1 MLCTIGD
8 LIEDV
13 VVWLNSEPKNQLNIG
28 SDTDS
33 VIMRTR
39 GGSAANV
46 AMFSAL
52 TGTPSRFIGQV
63 GNDNLGEQ
71 LCTSLRES
79 GVDVCTVAK
88 GRTGSIVVI
97 VQPNGERTF
106 LTDRGV
112 ASELSVFDASH
123 LAGVSIVHV
132 PTYSLALDPLATT
145 AVQYIRAARA
155 TGALI
160 SIDASST
167 SVLRN
172 YGVDRYGALIASIA
186 PDVFLC
192 NSDEAA
198 LLNLDSAHPMPGAEL
213 TVIKRGALP
222 VMAISA
228 AGTITTADAV
238 TEVATPP
245 VAKIVDT
252 TGAGDAFAAGF
263 LPTYASSRN
272 VEEAITRGNS
282 IAARVLRSPGA
293 TLDAA

>member
-1 MLCTIGD
+1 VLCTIGD

-13 VVWLNSEPKNQLNIG
+13 VVWINGELNIG

-33 VIMRTR
+33 VIVRTR

-46 AMFSAL
+46 AMFGAL

-71 LCTSLRES
+71 LCASLRQS
-79 GVDVCTVAK
+79 GVDVCTVAE
-88 GRTGSIVVI
+88 GRTGSIVVV

-112 ASELSVFDASH
+112 ASELSLFDASY

-132 PTYSLALDPLATT
+132 PSYSLALEPLATT
-145 AVQYIRAARA
+145 AIQYIRAARTA
-155 TGALI
+155 GALI

-167 SVLRN
+167 SVLRD
-172 YGVDRYGALIASIA
+172 YGIDRYAALIASIA

-192 NSDEAA
+192 NNDEAV
-198 LLNLDSAHPMPGAEL
+198 LLKIDSAHPMPGAAL
-213 TVIKRGALP
+213 TVIKRGAQP
-222 VMAISA
+222 VTAITA
-228 AGTITTADAV
+228 AGAV
-238 TEVATPP
+238 TENSTPP
-245 VAKIVDT
+245 VANIVDT

-263 LPTYASSRN
+263 LPVYATSRN
-272 VEEAITRGNS
+272 IEDAITNGNL

-293 TLDAA
+293 TLDAR

>member
-13 VVWLNSEPKNQLNIG
+13 VVWLNGELNIG

-33 VIMRTR
+33 VIVRTR

-46 AMFSAL
+46 AMFGAL
-52 TGTPSRFIGQV
+52 NGTPSRFIGQV

-71 LCTSLRES
+71 LCASLRES
-79 GVDVCTVAK
+79 AVDVCTVAE
-88 GRTGSIVVI
+88 GRTGSIVVV

-112 ASELSVFDASH
+112 ASDLSVFNAAH
-123 LAGVSIVHV
+123 LAGVSVVHV
-132 PTYSLALDPLATT
+132 PTYSLTLDPLATT

-155 TGALI
+155 AGALI

-167 SVLRN
+167 SVLRD
-172 YGVDRYGALIASIA
+172 YSIDRYAALVASIA

-192 NSDEAA
+192 NNDEAA
-198 LLNLDSAHPMPGAEL
+198 LLNIDSAHPMSGAAL

-222 VMAISA
+222 V
-228 AGTITTADAV
+228 TAVTAMGAV

-245 VAKIVDT
+245 VANIVDT

-263 LPTYASSRN
+263 LPAYSSTRN
-272 VEEAITRGNS
+272 IVDAITVGHS

-293 TLDAA
+293 TLDTR

>member
-13 VVWLNSEPKNQLNIG
+13 VVWLNGELNIG

-33 VIMRTR
+33 IIVRTR

-46 AMFSAL
+46 AMFGAL

-71 LCTSLRES
+71 LCASLRGS
-79 GVDVCTVAK
+79 GVDVCTEAR
-88 GRTGSIVVI
+88 GRTGSIVVV

-112 ASELSVFDASH
+112 ASDLSVFDAQH

-132 PTYSLALDPLATT
+132 PTYSLAHDPLATT
-145 AVQYIRAARA
+145 AIQYIRAARA
-155 TGALI
+155 SGALI

-167 SVLRN
+167 SVLRD
-172 YGVDRYGALIASIA
+172 YGISRYSELIASIA

-192 NSDEAA
+192 NNDEAA
-198 LLNLDSAHPMPGAEL
+198 LLNIDSARPMPGVEL

-222 VMAISA
+222 VTAITA
-228 AGTITTADAV
+228 AGVV
-238 TEVATPP
+238 TEVAIPP

-263 LPTYASSRN
+263 LPVYATSRN
-272 VEEAITRGNS
+272 IKDSITNGNL
-282 IAARVLRSPGA
+282 IASRVLRSPGA
-293 TLDAA
+293 TLEAR

>member
-13 VVWLNSEPKNQLNIG
+13 VVWLNSELNIG

-33 VIMRTR
+33 VIVRTR

-46 AMFSAL
+46 AMFGAL
-52 TGTPSRFIGQV
+52 TGRPSRFIGQV

-71 LCTSLRES
+71 LCASLRGS
-79 GVDVCTVAK
+79 GVDVCTVAE
-88 GRTGSIVVI
+88 GRTGSIVVV

-112 ASELSVFDASH
+112 ASDLSVFDASH

-155 TGALI
+155 AGALI
-160 SIDASST
+160 SVDASST
-167 SVLRN
+167 SVLRD
-172 YGVDRYGALIASIA
+172 YGIDRYSDLIASIA

-192 NSDEAA
+192 NNDEAA
-198 LLNLDSAHPMPGAEL
+198 LLNIDSAHPMPGAAL

-222 VMAISA
+222 VTAVTA
-228 AGTITTADAV
+228 AGV
-238 TEVATPP
+238 VNEVATPP
-245 VAKIVDT
+245 VANIVDT

-263 LPTYASSRN
+263 LPAYATSRDIAH
-272 VEEAITRGNS
+272 AIEHGNL

-293 TLDAA
+293 TLDAR

>member
-1 MLCTIGD
+1 VLCTIGD

-13 VVWLNSEPKNQLNIG
+13 VVWLTSEQKNQLKGELNIG

-33 VIMRTR
+33 IIVRTR

-46 AMFSAL
+46 AMFGAL

-63 GNDNLGEQ
+63 GNDNLGQQ

-79 GVDVCTVAK
+79 GVDVRTVAK
-88 GRTGSIVVI
+88 GRTGSIVVL

-112 ASELSVFDASH
+112 ASQLSVFDASH
-123 LAGVSIVHV
+123 LADVSIVHV

-155 TGALI
+155 AGALI

-167 SVLRN
+167 SVLRD
-172 YGVDRYGALIASIA
+172 YGIDRYAALVASIT

-192 NSDEAA
+192 NNDESA
-198 LLNLDSAHPMPGAEL
+198 LLNIDSAHPMSGAAL

-222 VMAISA
+222 VTAITA
-228 AGTITTADAV
+228 AGVV

-245 VAKIVDT
+245 VANIVDT

-263 LPTYASSRN
+263 LPVYATSQDIAH
-272 VEEAITRGNS
+272 AIEHGHALAS
-282 IAARVLRSPGA
+282 RVLRSPGA
-293 TLDAA
+293 TLDVK

>member
-1 MLCTIGD
+1 VLCTIGD

-13 VVWLNSEPKNQLNIG
+13 VVWLNGELNDQINIG

-33 VIMRTR
+33 VIVRTR

-46 AMFSAL
+46 AMFGAL

-71 LCTSLRES
+71 LCASLRGS

-88 GRTGSIVVI
+88 GRTGSIVVL

-112 ASELSVFDASH
+112 ASDLSVFDAQH

-145 AVQYIRAARA
+145 AVQYIRAARSA
-155 TGALI
+155 GALI
-160 SIDASST
+160 SVDASST
-167 SVLRN
+167 SVLRD
-172 YGVDRYGALIASIA
+172 YGIDRYAELIASIA

-192 NSDEAA
+192 NNDEAVS
-198 LLNLDSAHPMPGAEL
+198 LNIDSAHPMPGAAL
-213 TVIKRGALP
+213 TVIKRGALS
-222 VMAISA
+222 VAAITA
-228 AGTITTADAV
+228 AGVV

-245 VAKIVDT
+245 VANIVDT

-263 LPTYASSRN
+263 LPVYATSHDIAQ
-272 VEEAITRGNS
+272 AIEHGHALAS
-282 IAARVLRSPGA
+282 RVLRSPGA
-293 TLDAA
+293 TLDAR

>member
-13 VVWLNSEPKNQLNIG
+13 VVWLNSELNIG

-33 VIMRTR
+33 VIVRTR

-46 AMFSAL
+46 AMFGAL
-52 TGTPSRFIGQV
+52 NGTPSRFIGQV

-71 LCTSLRES
+71 LCASLRES
-79 GVDVCTVAK
+79 GVDVCTVAE
-88 GRTGSIVVI
+88 GRTGSIVVV

-112 ASELSVFDASH
+112 ASDLSVFDASH

-155 TGALI
+155 AGALI
-160 SIDASST
+160 SVDASST
-167 SVLRN
+167 SVLRD
-172 YGVDRYGALIASIA
+172 YGIDRYSDLIASIA

-192 NSDEAA
+192 NNDEAA
-198 LLNLDSAHPMPGAEL
+198 LLNIDSAHPMPGAAL

-222 VMAISA
+222 VTAVTA
-228 AGTITTADAV
+228 AGV
-238 TEVATPP
+238 VNEVATPP
-245 VAKIVDT
+245 VANIVDT

-263 LPTYASSRN
+263 LPAYAPARDIAH
-272 VEEAITRGNS
+272 AIEHGHALAS
-282 IAARVLRSPGA
+282 RVLRSPGA
-293 TLDAA
+293 TLDAR

>member
-13 VVWLNSEPKNQLNIG
+13 VVWLNDELNIG
-28 SDTDS
+28 SDADS
-33 VIMRTR
+33 VIVRTR

-46 AMFSAL
+46 AMFGAL

-71 LCTSLRES
+71 LCASLRGS
-79 GVDVCTVAK
+79 GVDVCTVAE
-88 GRTGSIVVI
+88 GRTGSIVVV

-112 ASELSVFDASH
+112 ASELSLFDASH
-123 LAGVSIVHV
+123 LTGVSIVHV

-145 AVQYIRAARA
+145 AIHYIRAARA
-155 TGALI
+155 AGVLI

-167 SVLRN
+167 SVLRD
-172 YGVDRYGALIASIA
+172 YGIDRYAELIASIA

-192 NSDEAA
+192 NNDEAA
-198 LLNLDSAHPMPGAEL
+198 LLNIDSAHPMTGAAL

-222 VMAISA
+222 VTTVTA
-228 AGTITTADAV
+228 AGVV

-245 VAKIVDT
+245 VTNIVDT

-263 LPTYASSRN
+263 LPVYAASRN
-272 VEEAITRGNS
+272 IEDAITNGNL

-293 TLDAA
+293 TLDAR

>member
-13 VVWLNSEPKNQLNIG
+13 VVWLNGELNIG

-33 VIMRTR
+33 VIVRTR

-46 AMFSAL
+46 AMFGAL

-63 GNDNLGEQ
+63 GSDNLGEQ
-71 LCTSLRES
+71 LCASLRGS
-79 GVDVCTVAK
+79 GVDVCTVVE
-88 GRTGSIVVI
+88 GRTGSIVVL

-112 ASELSVFDASH
+112 ASDLSVFNASH
-123 LAGVSIVHV
+123 LTGLSIVHV
-132 PTYSLALDPLATT
+132 PTYSLAQDPLATT
-145 AVQYIRAARA
+145 AIQYMQAARTA
-155 TGALI
+155 GALI

-167 SVLRN
+167 AVLRDF
-172 YGVDRYGALIASIA
+172 GVDRYAALIASIG

-192 NSDEAA
+192 NSDEAE
-198 LLNLDSAHPMPGAEL
+198 LLNIDSAHPIPGAEL

-222 VMAISA
+222 VTAVTA
-228 AGTITTADAV
+228 AGAV
-238 TEVATPP
+238 TEIATPP
-245 VAKIVDT
+245 VANIVDT

-263 LPTYASSRN
+263 LPTYSSTRKIAD
-272 VEEAITRGNS
+272 AITHGNS

-293 TLDAA
+293 TLDAR

>member
-1 MLCTIGD
+1 VLCTIGD

-13 VVWLNSEPKNQLNIG
+13 VVWLNSEQKSQINIG
-28 SDTDS
+28 SDSDS
-33 VIMRTR
+33 MIVRTR

-46 AMFSAL
+46 AMFGAL
-52 TGTPSRFIGQV
+52 NGTPSRFIGQV

-71 LCTSLRES
+71 LCASLRGS
-79 GVDVCTVAK
+79 GVDVCTVAE
-88 GRTGSIVVI
+88 GRTGSIVVV

-112 ASELSVFDASH
+112 ASQLSVFDASY

-155 TGALI
+155 AGALI

-167 SVLRN
+167 SVLRD
-172 YGVDRYGALIASIA
+172 YGIDRYVALVASIA

-192 NSDEAA
+192 NNDEAV
-198 LLNLDSAHPMPGAEL
+198 LLKIDSAHPMSGAAL

-222 VMAISA
+222 VTAI
-228 AGTITTADAV
+228 TATGAV

-245 VAKIVDT
+245 VANIVDT

-263 LPTYASSRN
+263 LPVYVTSRN
-272 VEEAITRGNS
+272 IKDSVTNGNL

-293 TLDAA
+293 TLDAG

>member
-13 VVWLNSEPKNQLNIG
+13 VVWLNSELNIG
-28 SDTDS
+28 SDSDS
-33 VIMRTR
+33 IIVRTR

-46 AMFSAL
+46 AMFGAL
-52 TGTPSRFIGQV
+52 TGTPSRFIGQI

-71 LCTSLRES
+71 LCASLRET
-79 GVDVCTVAK
+79 GVDVCTVAE
-88 GRTGSIVVI
+88 GRTGSIVVV
-97 VQPNGERTF
+97 VQPSGERTF

-112 ASELSVFDASH
+112 ASDLSVFDASH

-155 TGALI
+155 AGALI

-167 SVLRN
+167 SVLRD
-172 YGVDRYGALIASIA
+172 YGIDRYAALVASIA

-192 NSDEAA
+192 NNDESA
-198 LLNLDSAHPMPGAEL
+198 LLNIDSTHPMPGAAL

-222 VMAISA
+222 VTAITA
-228 AGTITTADAV
+228 AGAV

-245 VAKIVDT
+245 VANIVDT

-263 LPTYASSRN
+263 LPVHATSHDIAQAIEHGHALAS
-272 VEEAITRGNS
+272 
-282 IAARVLRSPGA
+282 RVLRSPGA
-293 TLDAA
+293 TLDAG

>member
-1 MLCTIGD
+1 VLCTIGD

-13 VVWLNSEPKNQLNIG
+13 VVWLNSELKNQLNIG

-33 VIMRTR
+33 LIVRTR

-46 AMFSAL
+46 AMFGAL

-71 LCTSLRES
+71 LCASLRET
-79 GVDVCTVAK
+79 GVNVCTVAE
-88 GRTGSIVVI
+88 GRTGSIVVV

-112 ASELSVFDASH
+112 ASQLSLFDALH

-132 PTYSLALDPLATT
+132 PTYSLALEPLATT
-145 AVQYIRAARA
+145 AIQYIRAARIA
-155 TGALI
+155 GALI

-167 SVLRN
+167 SVLRD
-172 YGVDRYGALIASIA
+172 YGIDRYSALIATIA

-192 NSDEAA
+192 NNDEAA
-198 LLNLDSAHPMPGAEL
+198 LLNINSEHPMPGAEL

-222 VMAISA
+222 VMAI
-228 AGTITTADAV
+228 TASGAV

-245 VAKIVDT
+245 VANIVDT

-263 LPTYASSRN
+263 LPAYATSRN
-272 VEEAITRGNS
+272 IKDAITRGNL

-293 TLDAA
+293 TLESR

>member
-13 VVWLNSEPKNQLNIG
+13 VVWLNGELNIG

-33 VIMRTR
+33 VIVRTR

-46 AMFSAL
+46 AMFGAL

-71 LCTSLRES
+71 LCASLREL
-79 GVDVCTVAK
+79 GVDVCTVAD
-88 GRTGSIVVI
+88 GRTGSIVVL

-112 ASELSVFDASH
+112 ASHLSVFNAAH
-123 LAGVSIVHV
+123 LAGVSVVHV

-145 AVQYIRAARA
+145 AVQYMRAARA
-155 TGALI
+155 AGALI

-167 SVLRN
+167 AVLRDF
-172 YGVDRYGALIASIA
+172 GVDRYAALIASIA

-192 NSDEAA
+192 NNDEAA
-198 LLNLDSAHPMPGAEL
+198 LLNIDSAHPMSGADL

-222 VMAISA
+222 VAAITA
-228 AGTITTADAV
+228 AGAV
-238 TEVATPP
+238 TEVAPP
-245 VAKIVDT
+245 PIANIVDPP
-252 TGAGDAFAAGF
+252 GAGDAFAAGF
-263 LPTYASSRN
+263 LPAYSSTRN
-272 VEEAITRGNS
+272 IADAITHGNS

-293 TLDAA
+293 TLDGR

>member
-1 MLCTIGD
+1 VLCTIGD

-13 VVWLNSEPKNQLNIG
+13 VVWLNDELNIG

-33 VIMRTR
+33 IIVRTR

-46 AMFSAL
+46 AMFGAL

-71 LCTSLRES
+71 LCASLRGS
-79 GVDVCTVAK
+79 GVDVCTVAE
-88 GRTGSIVVI
+88 GRTGSIVVV

-112 ASELSVFDASH
+112 ASDLSVFDASH

-155 TGALI
+155 AGALI
-160 SIDASST
+160 SVDASST
-167 SVLRN
+167 SVLRD
-172 YGVDRYGALIASIA
+172 YGIDRYSDLIASIA

-192 NSDEAA
+192 NNDEAA
-198 LLNLDSAHPMPGAEL
+198 LLNIDSAHPMPGAAL
-213 TVIKRGALP
+213 TVFKRGALP
-222 VMAISA
+222 VTAVTA
-228 AGTITTADAV
+228 AGAV

-245 VAKIVDT
+245 VANIVDT

-263 LPTYASSRN
+263 LPVYATSRN
-272 VEEAITRGNS
+272 IEDAITNGNL

-293 TLDAA
+293 TLEAR

>member
-1 MLCTIGD
+1 VLCTIGD

-13 VVWLNSEPKNQLNIG
+13 VVWLNSEPKSQINIG

-33 VIMRTR
+33 VIVRTR

-46 AMFSAL
+46 AMFGAL

-71 LCTSLRES
+71 LCGSLRSS
-79 GVDVCTVAK
+79 GVDVCAVAE
-88 GRTGSIVVI
+88 GRTGSIVVV

-112 ASELSVFDASH
+112 ASDLSVFDAQH

-132 PTYSLALDPLATT
+132 PTYSLAHDPLATT
-145 AVQYIRAARA
+145 AIQYIRAARA
-155 TGALI
+155 AGALI
-160 SIDASST
+160 SVDASST
-167 SVLRN
+167 SVLRV
-172 YGVDRYGALIASIA
+172 YGIDRYSELITSIS

-192 NSDEAA
+192 NNDEAA
-198 LLNLDSAHPMPGAEL
+198 LLNIDSEHPMPGAEL

-222 VMAISA
+222 ITVVTA
-228 AGTITTADAV
+228 AGVV

-245 VAKIVDT
+245 VANIVDT

-263 LPTYASSRN
+263 LPVYATSRN
-272 VEEAITRGNS
+272 IKDSITNGNL
-282 IAARVLRSPGA
+282 IAARVLRSTGA
-293 TLDAA
+293 TLEAR

>member
-1 MLCTIGD
+1 VLCTIGD

-13 VVWLNSEPKNQLNIG
+13 VVWLNGELNIG
-28 SDTDS
+28 SDTES
-33 VIMRTR
+33 VIVRTR

-46 AMFSAL
+46 AMFGAL
-52 TGTPSRFIGQV
+52 NGTPSRFIGQV

-79 GVDVCTVAK
+79 GVDVCTVAE

-97 VQPNGERTF
+97 VQPSGERTF

-112 ASELSVFDASH
+112 ASDLSVFDASH

-155 TGALI
+155 AGALI

-167 SVLRN
+167 SVLRD
-172 YGVDRYGALIASIA
+172 YGINRYSDLITSIA

-192 NSDEAA
+192 NNDEAA
-198 LLNLDSAHPMPGAEL
+198 LLNIDSAHPMPGAEL

-222 VMAISA
+222 VAAITA
-228 AGTITTADAV
+228 AGAV
-238 TEVATPP
+238 TEVATPQ
-245 VAKIVDT
+245 VANIVDT

-263 LPTYASSRN
+263 LPAYATSRDIAQ
-272 VEEAITRGNS
+272 AIEHGHALAS
-282 IAARVLRSPGA
+282 RVLRSPGA
-293 TLDAA
+293 TLDAR

>member
-13 VVWLNSEPKNQLNIG
+13 VVWLNGELKNQIDIG

-33 VIMRTR
+33 IIVRTR

-46 AMFSAL
+46 AMFGAL

-71 LCTSLRES
+71 LCASLRGS
-79 GVDVCTVAK
+79 GVDVCTEAR
-88 GRTGSIVVI
+88 GRTGSIVVV

-112 ASELSVFDASH
+112 ASELSIFDAQH

-132 PTYSLALDPLATT
+132 PTYSLAHDPLATT
-145 AVQYIRAARA
+145 AIQYIRAARA
-155 TGALI
+155 SGALI

-167 SVLRN
+167 SVLRD
-172 YGVDRYGALIASIA
+172 YGISRYSELIASIA

-192 NSDEAA
+192 NNDEAA
-198 LLNLDSAHPMPGAEL
+198 LLNIDSARPMPGVEL

-222 VMAISA
+222 VTAITA
-228 AGTITTADAV
+228 AGVV
-238 TEVATPP
+238 TEVAIPP

-263 LPTYASSRN
+263 LPVYATSRN
-272 VEEAITRGNS
+272 IKDSITNGNL

-293 TLDAA
+293 TLEAR

>member
-13 VVWLNSEPKNQLNIG
+13 VVWLNSELKNQINIG

-33 VIMRTR
+33 VIVRTR

-46 AMFSAL
+46 AMFGAL
-52 TGTPSRFIGQV
+52 NGTPSRFIGQV

-71 LCTSLRES
+71 LCASLRES
-79 GVDVCTVAK
+79 GVDVCTVAE

-112 ASELSVFDASH
+112 ASDLSVFNAAH
-123 LAGVSIVHV
+123 LASVSVVHV

-145 AVQYIRAARA
+145 AVQYMRAARA
-155 TGALI
+155 AGALI

-167 SVLRN
+167 SVLRD
-172 YGVDRYGALIASIA
+172 YGIDRYSALIASIA

-192 NSDEAA
+192 NNDEAA
-198 LLNLDSAHPMPGAEL
+198 LLNIDSAHPMSGADL

-222 VMAISA
+222 VTAITA
-228 AGTITTADAV
+228 AGAV

-263 LPTYASSRN
+263 LPAYSSTRN
-272 VEEAITRGNS
+272 IADAITHGNS

-293 TLDAA
+293 TLDGR

>member
-13 VVWLNSEPKNQLNIG
+13 VVWLNGELNIG

-33 VIMRTR
+33 VIVRTR

-46 AMFSAL
+46 AMFAAL
-52 TGTPSRFIGQV
+52 NGTPSRFIGQV

-79 GVDVCTVAK
+79 GVDVCTVAE

-112 ASELSVFDASH
+112 ASDLSVFNATH
-123 LAGVSIVHV
+123 LAGVSVVHV

-155 TGALI
+155 AGALI
-160 SIDASST
+160 SIDTSST
-167 SVLRN
+167 SVLRD
-172 YGVDRYGALIASIA
+172 YGINHYAALIASIA

-192 NSDEAA
+192 NSDEAE
-198 LLNLDSAHPMPGAEL
+198 LLNIDSAHPMPGADL

-222 VMAISA
+222 VTAITA
-228 AGTITTADAV
+228 AGAV

-245 VAKIVDT
+245 VANIVDT

-263 LPTYASSRN
+263 LPAYLSTRN
-272 VEEAITRGNS
+272 IADAITHGNS

-293 TLDAA
+293 TLDVA

>member
-13 VVWLNSEPKNQLNIG
+13 VVWLNGELNDKLNIG

-33 VIMRTR
+33 VIVRTR

-46 AMFSAL
+46 AMFGAL

-71 LCTSLRES
+71 LCTSLRQS
-79 GVDVCTVAK
+79 GVDVCTVAE
-88 GRTGSIVVI
+88 GRTGSIVVV

-112 ASELSVFDASH
+112 ASELSLFDASH
-123 LAGVSIVHV
+123 LTGVSIVHV

-145 AVQYIRAARA
+145 AVQYIRAARTA
-155 TGALI
+155 GALI
-160 SIDASST
+160 SVDASST
-167 SVLRN
+167 AVLRD
-172 YGVDRYGALIASIA
+172 YGFGRYAALIESIA
-186 PDVFLC
+186 PNVFLC
-192 NSDEAA
+192 NSDEAE
-198 LLNLDSAHPMPGAEL
+198 LLNIDSEHPMPGVEL

-222 VMAISA
+222 VAAI
-228 AGTITTADAV
+228 TASGAV
-238 TEVATPP
+238 TEVVPPP
-245 VAKIVDT
+245 VANIVDT

-263 LPTYASSRN
+263 LPVYATSRN
-272 VEEAITRGNS
+272 IKDSIMSGNL

-293 TLDAA
+293 TLDAR

>member
-13 VVWLNSEPKNQLNIG
+13 VVWLNGEQKSQINIG
-28 SDTDS
+28 SDSDS
-33 VIMRTR
+33 MIVRTR

-46 AMFSAL
+46 AMFGAL
-52 TGTPSRFIGQV
+52 NDTPSRFIGQV

-71 LCTSLRES
+71 LCASLRGS
-79 GVDVCTVAK
+79 GVDVCTVAE
-88 GRTGSIVVI
+88 GRTGSIVVV

-112 ASELSVFDASH
+112 ASQLSVFDASY
-123 LAGVSIVHV
+123 LADVSIVHV

-155 TGALI
+155 AGALI

-167 SVLRN
+167 SVLRD
-172 YGVDRYGALIASIA
+172 YGIDRYAELIASIG

-192 NSDEAA
+192 NNDESA
-198 LLNLDSAHPMPGAEL
+198 LLNIDSTHPMPGAAL

-222 VMAISA
+222 VTAITA
-228 AGTITTADAV
+228 AGAV

-245 VAKIVDT
+245 VANIVDT

-263 LPTYASSRN
+263 LPVHATSHDIAQAIEHGHALAS
-272 VEEAITRGNS
+272 
-282 IAARVLRSPGA
+282 RVLRSPGA
-293 TLDAA
+293 TLDAR

>member
-13 VVWLNSEPKNQLNIG
+13 VVWLNGELNIG

-33 VIMRTR
+33 VIVRTR

-46 AMFSAL
+46 AMFGAL
-52 TGTPSRFIGQV
+52 NGTPSRFIGQV

-71 LCTSLRES
+71 LCASLRES
-79 GVDVCTVAK
+79 GVDVCTVAE

-112 ASELSVFDASH
+112 ASDLSVFDASH
-123 LAGVSIVHV
+123 LAGVSVVHV

-145 AVQYIRAARA
+145 AVQYMRAARA
-155 TGALI
+155 AGALI

-167 SVLRN
+167 SVLRD
-172 YGVDRYGALIASIA
+172 YGIDRYSALIASIA

-192 NSDEAA
+192 NNDEAA
-198 LLNLDSAHPMPGAEL
+198 LLNIDSAHPMHGADL

-222 VMAISA
+222 VTAI
-228 AGTITTADAV
+228 TASGAV
-238 TEVATPP
+238 TEVVPP
-245 VAKIVDT
+245 SVANIVDT

-263 LPTYASSRN
+263 LPAYSSTRN
-272 VEEAITRGNS
+272 IADAITHGNS

-293 TLDAA
+293 TLDGR